1 MASIIKILYLGDIV
15 GRATR
20 DCLSQ
25 NLAGIKRMNDVDIVV
40 ANAENATS
48 GAGITREHAEFL
60 HRAGIDMMTL
70 GDHVWD
76 RRGFEDDIDNIP
88 YICRPANLPK
98 NTPGRCF
105 ISTKIGNIKVGVF
118 VVLGQCFM
126 KIRADNPFES
136 TDELIKNHRDDVD
149 VMLCEV
155 HAEATSEK
163 VAFGWNYDGTVSC
176 VVGTHTHVQT
186 ADEKILPK
194 GTAYITDLGMCGSY
208 ESVLGRE
215 IQDVVHSIRS
225 GMPRKLEVAN
235 KNVMLNGIILHIDT
249 SSGLATKI
257 TRFCEKC

>member
-48 GAGITREHAEFL
+48 GAGITREHAEIL
-60 HRAGIDMMTL
+60 HAAGIDMMTL

-88 YICRPANLPK
+88 YICRPANLPRI
-98 NTPGRCF
+98 NPGKCF
-105 ISTKIGNIKVGVF
+105 ISTKIGNVKVGVF

-136 TDELIKNHRDDVD
+136 ADELIKNHRNDVD

-235 KNVMLNGIILHIDT
+235 KNVMLNGIILYIDT

>member
-15 GRATR
+15 GRAAR
-20 DCLSQ
+20 DCLSR
-25 NLAGIKRMNDVDIVV
+25 NLAGIKKINDVDIVV
-40 ANAENATS
+40 ANVENATS
-48 GAGITREHAEFL
+48 GAGITREHAEIL
-60 HRAGIDMMTL
+60 HAAGIDMMTL

-98 NTPGRCF
+98 NNPGKYF
-105 ISTKIGNIKVGVF
+105 ISTKVGNIKVGVF

-126 KIRADNPFES
+126 KIRANNPFES
-136 TDELIKNHRDDVD
+136 ADELIKKYRNDVD

-194 GTAYITDLGMCGSY
+194 GTAYITDLGMCGSC

-235 KNVMLNGIILHIDT
+235 KNIMLNGVILYIDT